1 MSIKDRLLA
10 IKTNTRS
17 VKTALT
23 LSVQWDGMGWDE
35 RDVDEGAE
43 KQEQNSTPCLNSGC
57 NAMVGKAKSAVS
69 CVKPEHI
76 KLSFGCF
83 FIPPLAVE
91 SRQST
96 PSRRLWTWA
105 FGDLFD
111 LITRDRNVTRRDGGK
126 WHELAAHFLGRFFPR
141 RVMLRHALDERKEQ
155 FAQAGWRFVLRSFE
169 KGPLELAVSITS
181 SSKLASICSLS
192 TVAKQTKRTTQGRS
206 SPRFQS

>member
-1 MSIKDRLLA
+1 MG
-10 IKTNTRS
+10 
-17 VKTALT
+17 
-23 LSVQWDGMGWDE
+23 WDGMRE
-35 RDVDEGAE
+35 TLTKEPKSKNRTVLRVSIRFAM
-43 KQEQNSTPCLNSGC
+43 KC

-169 KGPLELAVSITS
+169 KGPLEHAVSI
-181 SSKLASICSLS
+181 L
-192 TVAKQTKRTTQGRS
+192 VDRERTREQA
-206 SPRFQS
+206 